1 MLFAVLFLFGASYLA
16 YNLKGRKGL
25 PRDVDLQQMLDVY
38 LGCCSIE
45 MTTEAL
51 SVAAAT
57 LANGMSMMFW
67 TKSFCFIL
75 LREKICRKFIPFIS
89 LTTSKIC
96 FFSYFLP
103 SSLYRWDLPD
113 YGKGSIPS

>member
-1 MLFAVLFLFGASYLA
+1 MIFAVLFLFGASYLA

-57 LANGMSMMFW
+57 FANGMSIMFW
-67 TKSFCFIL
+67 TKRFYFI
-75 LREKICRKFIPFIS
+75 EKICRKFIPFFS
-89 LTTSKIC
+89 LMTSKIC
-96 FFSYFLP
+96 SFVPIVFL
-103 SSLYRWDLPD
+103 LHYRWNLPD
-113 YGKGSIPS
+113 HGERSIPS

>member
-67 TKSFCFIL
+67 TRSFCFIL
-75 LREKICRKFIPFIS
+75 LR
-89 LTTSKIC
+89 
-96 FFSYFLP
+96 
-103 SSLYRWDLPD
+103 
-113 YGKGSIPS
+113 